1 MRKVHS
7 CVRWCVGGRGG
18 GLAVNGCSYREY
30 AAAAMSLSK
39 SEGERGER
47 ERRLSMH
54 VTHQLSPSSSF
65 CFISPSVPVCTA
77 FDCKEGGREGR
88 KWQKIRNEGRKRKKK
103 EKKK

>member
-1 MRKVHS
+1 M
-7 CVRWCVGGRGG
+7 
-18 GLAVNGCSYREY
+18 NGCSYREY

-103 EKKK
+103 EKRNRSNRRIDR